1 MESQAKWFE
10 GEFSKLVDTIC
21 MSFFGK
27 REVVE
32 AVLYSLFARTH
43 VLLEDMPG
51 SGKTHLAKTV
61 AKSLQGVFKRIQF
74 TPDLLPSDITGI
86 QVYNQATK
94 QFVFYEGPIF
104 ANIVLADEINRA
116 SAKTQ
121 SALLE
126 VMEEKTITIDNFTR
140 QLHDPFI
147 VIATQNPIEQAGT
160 YPLPEAQLDRFG
172 IKTSI
177 GYLDYQF
184 ALEALRSESH
194 QEMRLDE
201 LACVELKTVQMMQQL
216 VSSVAAKENLLD
228 YILRVVEATRT
239 DKRVLAGVSH
249 RGAALWLRLAKAKA
263 LSAGRSFAMVSDVK
277 ELAMSCLEHRI
288 VLKDSASFEGVEPR
302 EVIQDALDSTAVPR
316 G

>member
-1 MESQAKWFE
+1 MESQAKWFKE
-10 GEFSKLVDTIC
+10 EFAKLVDAIC

-32 AVLYSLFARTH
+32 QVLYSLFARTH
-43 VLLEDMPG
+43 ILLEDVPG
-51 SGKTHLAKTV
+51 TGKTHLAKTV
-61 AKSLQGVFKRIQF
+61 AASLQGVFKRIQF

-140 QLHDPFI
+140 QIQDPFI
-147 VIATQNPIEQAGT
+147 VIATQNPVEQAGT

-172 IKTSI
+172 VKASI
-177 GYLDYQF
+177 GYLEYKYALQ
-184 ALEALRSESH
+184 ALESDAH
-194 QEMRLDE
+194 QET
-201 LACVELKTVQMMQQL
+201 LACMETKTVQMMQQL
-216 VSSVAAKENLLD
+216 VPATFAKENLLD
-228 YILRVVEATRT
+228 YLLCLVEATRT
-239 DKRVLAGVSH
+239 DKRVLAGVSQ
-249 RGAALWLRLAKAKA
+249 RGAALLLRLCKARA
-263 LSAGRSFAMVSDVK
+263 LSLGRTFVMAEDVK
-277 ELAMSCLEHRI
+277 QLALCCLAHRI
-288 VLKDSASFEGVEPR
+288 ILTDDATYEGVRAED
-302 EVIQDALDSTAVPR
+302 VVQDALNSTAIPR
-316 G
+316 